1 MNILSQTSGK
11 MPVSLID
18 YAILMLLVSILAG
31 LVGSLVGIGGGIII
45 VPILTLVF
53 NIPVGYAIG
62 TSIVSVI
69 ATSSGSASAYVKDK
83 ITNLR
88 IGTFL
93 VTATTIGATLGAIA
107 TIYLIAS
114 GLSWAV
120 YLSFGA
126 VLLFSALDFSLR
138 IWRRRSNGTEDVNQI
153 PNSIAERLNLKGEY
167 YDMALSTNTKY
178 MATRVPEGYG
188 IMFAAGILSGLLG
201 IGSGALKVLGMDGMM
216 KLPFKVS
223 TTTSNLMIGVTAVAS
238 AGIFFIKGY
247 VNVILVAPVAVGVV
261 LGAYVGSKILV
272 RVRPSSLRILFI
284 FVLLAL
290 GIEMLQKG
298 LGF

>member
-1 MNILSQTSGK
+1 MVID
-11 MPVSLID
+11 LIN
-18 YAILMLLVSILAG
+18 YIVLMLLISVLAG
-31 LVGSLVGIGGGIII
+31 LIGSLVGIGGGIVI
-45 VPILTLVF
+45 VPILTIAF

-93 VTATTIGATLGAIA
+93 VTATTVGATVGAIT

-120 YLSFGA
+120 YLTFGI
-126 VLLFSALDFSLR
+126 VLLFSAIDFALK
-138 IWRRRSNGTEDVNQI
+138 IWMRGRSGGGESINQI
-153 PNSIAERLNLKGEY
+153 SNPTAEKLNLKGEY
-167 YDMALSTNTKY
+167 YDVALNSKTSY
-178 MATRVPEGYG
+178 IAARVPEGYG
-188 IMFAAGILSGLLG
+188 IMFVAGVLSGLLG
-201 IGSGALKVLGMDGMM
+201 IGSGALKVLGMDSMM

-223 TTTSNLMIGVTAVAS
+223 TTTSNLMIGVTAAAS

-247 VNVILVAPVAVGVV
+247 VDPVLVGPVAIGVV
-261 LGAYVGSKILV
+261 LGAYAGSKILV
-272 RVRPSSLRILFI
+272 RVRPASLRILFV

-298 LGF
+298 LVF

>member
-1 MNILSQTSGK
+1 MS
-11 MPVSLID
+11 VSLID
-18 YAILMLLVSILAG
+18 YTILMLLVSILAG
-31 LVGSLVGIGGGIII
+31 LVGSLVGVGGGIII

-53 NIPVGYAIG
+53 NLPVGYAIG

-83 ITNLR
+83 ITNIR
-88 IGTFL
+88 VGTFL
-93 VTATTIGATLGAIA
+93 VTATTIGATLGAIS

-120 YLSFGA
+120 YVSFGA
-126 VLLFSALDFSLR
+126 VLLFSAVDFSLR
-138 IWRRRSNGTEDVNQI
+138 IWKRRSYISEDVNRI
-153 PNSIAERLNLKGEY
+153 PNNVAERLKLKGEY
-167 YDMALSTNTKY
+167 YDMALKTNTEY
-178 MATRVPEGYG
+178 IATRIPEGYG
-188 IMFAAGILSGLLG
+188 IMFVAGILSGLLG
-201 IGSGALKVLGMDGMM
+201 IGSGALKVLGMDRMM
-216 KLPFKVS
+216 NLPFKVS

-247 VNVILVAPVAVGVV
+247 VNLILVAPVAVGVV

-272 RVRPSSLRILFI
+272 LIKPSSLRILFI
-284 FVLLAL
+284 FILLAL

-298 LGF
+298 LGI

>member
-1 MNILSQTSGK
+1 MS
-11 MPVSLID
+11 VSLLD
-18 YAILMLLVSILAG
+18 YAVLMLLVSVLAG
-31 LVGSLVGIGGGIII
+31 LVGSLVGVGGGIII
-45 VPILTLVF
+45 VPILTIAF

-88 IGTFL
+88 VGTFL
-93 VTATTIGATLGAIA
+93 VTATTIGAIAGAVT

-126 VLLFSALDFSLR
+126 VLLFSAVDFALR
-138 IWRRRSNGTEDVNQI
+138 VWRSRSREFEEVNQTS
-153 PNSIAERLNLKGEY
+153 NSIAERLSLKGEY
-167 YDMALSTNTKY
+167 YDAALKRTTPY
-178 MATRVPEGYG
+178 TATRVPEGYG
-188 IMFAAGILSGLLG
+188 IMFAAGVLSGLLG
-201 IGSGALKVLGMDGMM
+201 IGSGALKVLGMDRMM

-223 TTTSNLMIGVTAVAS
+223 TTTSNLMIGVTAIAS

-247 VNVILVAPVAVGVV
+247 VNLVLVAPVAVGVV
-261 LGAYVGSKILV
+261 LGAYFGSKILV
-272 RVRPSSLRILFI
+272 RVKPSSLRILFI
-284 FVLLAL
+284 IVLIAL
-290 GIEMLQKG
+290 GLEMLQKG
-298 LGF
+298 LAI